1 MDYTLSFSFIVRYWN
16 LIVRGIWLTVQIC
29 LIATALGLSIG
40 TILAGLQTT
49 KLPIFTA
56 PIRVYVESIRNTPF
70 LVQLFFFFFG
80 LSSMGIKIDANTAAL
95 IALSINTGAYATEII
110 RAGIESISKGQI
122 DAGYALG
129 LSRLQIFKDII
140 LMQAVMAVYP
150 SITNQFI
157 LFMLGSSVVSVIGAQ
172 ELTFTANYLQSRTFR
187 SFEVYLFITV
197 VYFGLSY
204 LFRGLFHTFE
214 SFAFAKI
221 PER

>member
-1 MDYTLSFSFIVRYWN
+1 MDYTLSFSFILRYWE
-16 LIVRGIWLTVQIC
+16 LIVTSVWLTIRIC
-29 LIATALGLSIG
+29 LIATVLGLSIG
-40 TILAGLQTT
+40 TIFAGLQTT

-56 PIRVYVESIRNTPF
+56 PIRAYVEIIRNTPF

-80 LSSMGIKIDANTAAL
+80 LSSMGISISAYAAAL

-110 RAGIESISKGQI
+110 RAGIESVSKGQL

-129 LSRLQIFKDII
+129 LSRLQVFKDII
-140 LMQAVMAVYP
+140 LGQAVRAVYP

-172 ELTFTANYLQSRTFR
+172 ELTYAANFLQSRTFR
-187 SFEVYLFITV
+187 SFEVYLFVTV

-204 LFRGLFHTFE
+204 FFRMLFHAFE